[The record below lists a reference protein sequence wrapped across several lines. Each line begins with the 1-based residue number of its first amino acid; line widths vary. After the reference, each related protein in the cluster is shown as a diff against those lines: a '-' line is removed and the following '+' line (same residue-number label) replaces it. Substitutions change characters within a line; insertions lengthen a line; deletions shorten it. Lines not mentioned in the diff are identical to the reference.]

1 MSKQVFLGGIYL
13 ILGAI
18 LGMLALSLLN
28 GTMCAQTRIKALP
41 AASDAA
47 QSGSVK
53 KPASN
58 PIDPAR
64 KDILPSAAPLA
75 LNFQP
80 GKYTPEE
87 MVNIRVYEN
96 SNRSVV
102 NINTRSVRQD
112 WYFSE
117 TLAEGEG
124 SGAVLS
130 KDGYILTNFHVI
142 SGARE
147 ITVTLFNGKTYSA
160 LVKGVDPSND
170 IAVIQIGASPD
181 ELFPVT
187 LGNSAELRVGQRIFA
202 IGNPFGLE
210 RTLTVG
216 IISSLNR
223 TLPSRV
229 EPRLIKQVIQIDAAI
244 NPGNSG
250 GPLMDS
256 RGYMV
261 GMNTAIA
268 SKTGQSA
275 GVGFAVPSNTISRV
289 VTQLIKHG
297 KIIVPTIGINKAL
310 QTDKGLLIIQMEDDG
325 PAAKA
330 GLRGPKI
337 VVQKRQIGNM
347 IGNFKTLDRSA
358 ADIIFSVD
366 GKPIHGADDFLTIIE
381 SHKPGDVVKV
391 GVIRDGMKTEV
402 PVTLEL
408 SSDDAE
414 IQRQENNEPNWN

>member
-1 MSKQVFLGGIYL
+1 MSKQVFLGGVYL
-13 ILGAI
+13 IFGSI
-18 LGMLALSLLN
+18 LGMIAMSLLN
-28 GTMCAQTRIKALP
+28 GTMCAQTRNKTA
-41 AASDAA
+41 
-47 QSGSVK
+47 
-53 KPASN
+53 PASSDVVVQSDSGRLATN

-64 KDILPSAAPLA
+64 KEILPSAAPLA
-75 LNFQP
+75 LNSLQ
-80 GKYTPEE
+80 GRYTPEE
-87 MVNIRVYEN
+87 MINIRVYEN

-117 TLAEGEG
+117 AATEGEG

-130 KDGYILTNFHVI
+130 KDGYILTNFHVVA
-142 SGARE
+142 GAQE

-170 IAVIQIGASPD
+170 IAVIQIGAKED

-223 TLPSRV
+223 TLPSRMQS
-229 EPRLIKQVIQIDAAI
+229 RMIKQVIQIDAAI

-289 VTQLIKHG
+289 VKQLIKHG

-325 PAAKA
+325 PAARA

-337 VVQKRQIGNM
+337 VVQRRQIGNM

-358 ADIIFSVD
+358 ADIIYSID

-381 SHKPGDVVKV
+381 SHKPGDVVQV
-391 GVIRDGMKTEV
+391 GVIRDGVKTEV

>member
-13 ILGAI
+13 ILGAL
-18 LGMLALSLLN
+18 LGMIALSLLN
-28 GTMCAQTRIKALP
+28 GTMCAQTRSKTLTTASGVDPLNSGLDANP
-41 AASDAA
+41 A
-47 QSGSVK
+47 
-53 KPASN
+53 
-58 PIDPAR
+58 DPAR
-64 KDILPSAAPLA
+64 KDILPAAAPLS
-75 LNFQP
+75 LNSLQNR
-80 GKYTPEE
+80 YTPEE
-87 MVNIRVYEN
+87 LINIRVYEN

-117 TLAEGEG
+117 THAEGEG

-142 SGARE
+142 SGAQE

-170 IAVIQIGASPD
+170 IAVIQIGAKPE

-223 TLPSRV
+223 TLPSRMQS
-229 EPRLIKQVIQIDAAI
+229 RLIKQVIQIDAAI

-275 GVGFAVPSNTISRV
+275 GVGFAIPSNTISRV
-289 VTQLIKHG
+289 VAQLIKHG

-310 QTDKGLLIIQMEDDG
+310 QTDKGLLIIQMEDEG
-325 PAAKA
+325 PAARA

-337 VVQKRQIGNM
+337 VVQRRRVGNM
-347 IGNFKTLDRSA
+347 IGNFKTVDRSA
-358 ADIIFSVD
+358 ADIIYSID
-366 GKPIHGADDFLTIIE
+366 GKPIRGADDFLTIIE

-391 GVIRDGMKTEV
+391 GVIRDGMKVDV

>member
-13 ILGAI
+13 ILGAL
-18 LGMLALSLLN
+18 LGMIALSLLN
-28 GTMCAQTRIKALP
+28 GAMCAQTRSRALTTDSDVTPSAGNP
-41 AASDAA
+41 A
-47 QSGSVK
+47 
-53 KPASN
+53 
-58 PIDPAR
+58 DPAR
-64 KDILPSAAPLA
+64 KDILPAAAPLS
-75 LNFQP
+75 LNSLDNR
-80 GKYTPEE
+80 YTPEE
-87 MVNIRVYEN
+87 LINIHVYEH

-117 TLAEGEG
+117 TQAEGEG

-142 SGARE
+142 AGAQE

-170 IAVIQIGASPD
+170 IAVIQIGAKPD

-223 TLPSRV
+223 TLPSRTQS
-229 EPRLIKQVIQIDAAI
+229 RLIKQVIQIDAAI

-275 GVGFAVPSNTISRV
+275 GVGFAIPSNTISRV
-289 VTQLIKHG
+289 VAQLIKHG

-310 QTDKGLLIIQMEDDG
+310 QTDKGLLIIQMEDEG
-325 PAAKA
+325 PAARA

-337 VVQKRQIGNM
+337 VVQKRRVGNM
-347 IGNFKTLDRSA
+347 IGNFKILDRSA
-358 ADIIFSVD
+358 ADIIYSID
-366 GKPIHGADDFLTIIE
+366 GKPIHAADDLLTIIE

-391 GVIRDGMKTEV
+391 GVIREGMKVDV

-408 SSDDAE
+408 SSDDEE
-414 IQRQENNEPNWN
+414 IQRQENNEPIWN

>member
-13 ILGAI
+13 ILGAL
-18 LGMLALSLLN
+18 LGMIALSLLN
-28 GTMCAQTRIKALP
+28 GTMCAQTRSKTLTTASGVDPLNSGLDANP
-41 AASDAA
+41 A
-47 QSGSVK
+47 
-53 KPASN
+53 
-58 PIDPAR
+58 DPAR
-64 KDILPSAAPLA
+64 KDILPAAAPLS
-75 LNFQP
+75 LNSLQNR
-80 GKYTPEE
+80 YTPEE
-87 MVNIRVYEN
+87 LINIRVYEN

-117 TLAEGEG
+117 THAEGEG

-142 SGARE
+142 SGAQE

-170 IAVIQIGASPD
+170 IAVIQIGAKPE

-223 TLPSRV
+223 TLPSRMQSL
-229 EPRLIKQVIQIDAAI
+229 LIKQVIQIDAAI

-275 GVGFAVPSNTISRV
+275 GVGFAIPSNTISRV
-289 VTQLIKHG
+289 VAQLIKHG

-310 QTDKGLLIIQMEDDG
+310 QTDKGLLIIQMEDEG
-325 PAAKA
+325 PAARA

-337 VVQKRQIGNM
+337 VVQRRRVGNM
-347 IGNFKTLDRSA
+347 IGNFKTVDRSA
-358 ADIIFSVD
+358 ADIIYSID
-366 GKPIHGADDFLTIIE
+366 GKPIRGADDFLTIIE

-391 GVIRDGMKTEV
+391 GVIRDGMKVDV

>member
-1 MSKQVFLGGIYL
+1 MSKQIFLGGVYL

-18 LGMLALSLLN
+18 LGMIALSTLN
-28 GTMCAQTRIKALP
+28 GTMCAQSRIRTADSYVG
-41 AASDAA
+41 AGSNDAA
-47 QSGSVK
+47 
-53 KPASN
+53 
-58 PIDPAR
+58 DPAR
-64 KDILPSAAPLA
+64 KDILPTAAPLS
-75 LNFQP
+75 LNSQD
-80 GKYTPEE
+80 KYTPEE
-87 MVNIRVYEN
+87 LINIRVYEN

-102 NINTRSVRQD
+102 NINTRSVRQN
-112 WYFSE
+112 WYTEFA
-117 TLAEGEG
+117 TEGEG
-124 SGAVLS
+124 SGSVLS
-130 KDGYILTNFHVI
+130 KDGYILTNFHVV
-142 SGARE
+142 SGAQE

-160 LVKGVDPSND
+160 ILKGVDPSND
-170 IAVIQIGASPD
+170 IAVIRIGAKPE

-223 TLPSRV
+223 TLPSRI

-289 VTQLIKHG
+289 VSQLIKHG
-297 KIIVPTIGINKAL
+297 KIIVPSIGINKVL
-310 QTDKGLLIIQMEDDG
+310 QTDRGLLIAQLEDNG
-325 PAAKA
+325 PAARA

-337 VVQKRQIGNM
+337 VIQKRRIGNM
-347 IGNFKTLDRSA
+347 IANFKTLDRSA
-358 ADIIFSVD
+358 ADIIFAID
-366 GKPIHGADDFLTIIE
+366 GKPVHGADDFLTIIE
-381 SHKPGDVVKV
+381 THKPGDEVTL
-391 GVIRDGMKTEV
+391 GVIRDGMKTNI
-402 PVTLEL
+402 PVKLEL
-408 SSDDAE
+408 SSEDAALE
-414 IQRQENNEPNWN
+414 RNSEPVWN